1 MHVLTLRAYLA
12 ATYLAATYL
21 AATYSARSASGVLAT
36 YGGDLVQPPGGSRSM
51 ACPHGQRLSLCRE
64 CGNGRWR
71 TKRKEDDYHVITLEA
86 TAVEEYEEYEAVEEA
101 QFELTAEVQQGYRA
115 QDRGHIVWI
124 VASYSGLADSQTGGT
139 PQGLRDTTPQQRVH
153 MQDLRVDALPH
164 TLRSGETLVLSRFHM
179 QRPKLTV
186 SREQC
191 KVMVA
196 ADGTA
201 DLVSCGKGPTLLRQS
216 GSPWYAVSR
225 SDTCPLADGDQI
237 SLDCNDPEAAVFTC
251 RQVCCHERVALATNG
266 HC

>member
-1 MHVLTLRAYLA
+1 
-12 ATYLAATYL
+12 
-21 AATYSARSASGVLAT
+21 
-36 YGGDLVQPPGGSRSM
+36 
-51 ACPHGQRLSLCRE
+51 
-64 CGNGRWR
+64 
-71 TKRKEDDYHVITLEA
+71 
-86 TAVEEYEEYEAVEEA
+86 
-101 QFELTAEVQQGYRA
+101 
-115 QDRGHIVWI
+115 
-124 VASYSGLADSQTGGT
+124 
-139 PQGLRDTTPQQRVH
+139 

-164 TLRSGETLVLSRFHM
+164 TLRSGETLVLSRFYM

-251 RQVCCHERVALATNG
+251 RQVCCHDRVALATNG
-266 HC
+266 HS